1 MFVLLFAFASNQ
13 DPYTITAAQFDQ
25 CDSNNKGVLELILK
39 SENPVTVPIDFTLT
53 LTGDKE
59 IQAQCKM
66 ENIPTDKPII
76 PSSEGPMKP
85 GSEGLSQIPETGK
98 FVTDELKTNTEQVFD
113 STLENS
119 DKAKSSDEETFDSS
133 LENSDEAKPSDK
145 KEDTFDSTLE
155 NSEKPKPFPT
165 DEFNPEGTKEPKPL
179 DSEKEEPS
187 GLVPDSTKDDGD
199 LSDQDALYSTDTIG
213 KSRRLQ
219 AKAYE
224 YSVTCTF
231 EPPEKEGSYKL
242 NKTDANI
249 GISGDI
255 ALSLIPCLSQEQAD
269 ARANIFLSFRQVN
282 KFDKV
287 NFKFWFYALTPKII
301 KDTTFSIKFYIYLL
315 KGFTRAP
322 QPVQVTCPIKNGANA
337 EESTLGIYPVAFEC
351 SLPDGT
357 SHDGYDSLEIDSSDD
372 VAGFPTNPTFL
383 NPVLTDKAIE
393 NGDVKDAA
401 KSEIPT
407 FVHIADDTL
416 NFDLKKGAMEMKI
429 PFTNKDL
436 IKNKIHKTFEIP
448 LAYPSGVKLLGKILR
463 FLDKFLYIVFEI
475 KGVIDNQPL
484 IWEQNIITIGGD
496 ELFVMPGFKTEAITT
511 DGYTENPEEE
521 EEEKELTSDQ
531 GPEEGSDKLPE
542 EGSDKLPEE
551 GSDKIPE
558 EGSDKIPEGGKSD
571 KIPHEPEKEGLT
583 NELISDLEPEGRS
596 DKLPHEPEKEGQTDE
611 IPIPPTIP
619 EGAKERANMS
629 LSFRQVNKFN
639 KETFS
644 FWFYALSS
652 EVITDEKLTIIF
664 FIYLIGEKGKSK
676 DTVEATCAIK
686 DGANPKDT
694 KAALFP
700 LSFECSLPKETALDG
715 YTSIEIDSSDDVAG
729 LPTNSTLLNPALM
742 DIAIANGE
750 FKDAA
755 NAAVPTMVEIEE
767 GDLKFDLKK
776 GTFPFTVPFS
786 GEFDFEIVGKTFEI
800 PLAYPSGV
808 MLIGNILKFLNHI
821 LSIEFAINGKI
832 ENQPLIW
839 EQTVISIEGVELF
852 VMPGFETEPITTEGF
867 NNTSSEEEEEPGEGK
882 EGEEEPGEGKE
893 GEEEPGEKGEEEP
906 GEKGEEEPEKE
917 GKGEEEPEKE
927 GKGEEEPEKEGQT
940 DEIEIPPT
948 IPEGAKERANIS
960 LSFRQVNKFN
970 KETFSFWFYALSSE
984 VITDE
989 KLTIIFLVYL
999 IGEKGKSS
1007 DTIEATCVIKEGF
1020 NPEDTEADLFPVSF
1034 ECSLPEGTPLEG
1046 YTSLEIDSSDDVA
1059 GLPTNSTL
1067 LNPALMDIAI
1077 ANGEFKDAEDAT
1089 VPTVVE
1095 IEEGNIKIDLKKGT
1109 FPFTVPFSGEL
1120 DFDIVGKTFEMP
1132 LAYPIGVTLI
1142 GKILSFLD
1150 HIITIEFAINGKVD
1164 NQPLIW
1170 EQTVISIEG
1179 VELFVMP
1186 GYETEPIT
1194 TEGFNHT
1201 SSEEEGPG
1209 EGEEE
1214 PEKGEKGEEEPGEG
1228 EKGQEE
1234 PEKEGQGKGEPEKE
1248 GQGKGEPEKEGQG
1261 EGEPE
1266 KEGQGKGEPEKE
1278 GASDKASSSDKTT
1291 SDQASADDTSTQEG
1305 TSEESESG
1313 QSSQTNSTEYEGI
1326 SEEDA
1331 AAKAEIFISFR
1342 QLSGFVNSG
1351 TEITFNFYALTT
1363 QSLEAGNTVVLFV
1376 NLIGLSGMEEE
1387 TTESQCTL
1395 SSAVTVTGQTAVQA
1409 NYGCKIEGVNETEA
1423 YTSLRL
1429 NSSNDITGIPT
1440 EDDVA
1445 LNPVLT
1451 DQAISNNEVKDC
1463 SKDSS
1468 VPPTF
1473 GEIEVDPSNCKAQGK
1488 FLIKGTLSEEK
1499 SIAAKFTLPLTYPE
1513 GTSLTCTYNTDGIEC
1528 LVDKSIENQTII
1540 VEQTIISNGPE
1551 ELFILSNFSASDM
1564 ECGNGLELQATE
1576 KTKVDISFRQVSHIE
1591 KISNRIYFFFAAFV
1605 NGQMEASKSINVNV
1619 IMNVGEEKVEKA
1631 ANCILGEAVT
1641 ASGSQGDFNCS
1652 IELGSEEQA
1661 IPLENLTISTN
1672 NDEIGGCAEL
1682 TKEEA
1687 SPKATD
1693 DAISNSGSAESELAV
1708 TVDYYVAENK
1718 NKKPPTLKLSSFDL
1732 ARCESKGKIKVTGTL
1747 SEAITEE
1754 MTFELP
1760 FSYPSSKVKCTI
1772 EPSDAK
1778 EVEISCKIQKTKKNG
1793 LFNSFV
1799 IEPRLLKKKRKEMLF
1814 IESSTARYGS
1824 DMKCENFNEI
1834 KLKRAKARKNA
1845 PFSFLQLG
1853 RPSGYGFFFFMA
1865 LMKKSASTSFV
1876 TTTFSITVTHSTSSR
1891 MRLLNGESD
1900 LEVECEVGDTTDN
1913 SGVLNCKDS
1922 SGITPLKID
1931 LNDDT
1936 VGGIPDD
1943 AAVQT
1948 SPSPNLSDKANLLTV
1963 DNLPVVTVTN
1973 LTSNNCSSNG
1983 SYVITATS
1991 SKELD
1996 YTSKEKITVP
2006 FSSPDSEGLCAIT
2019 VTDKTKLTMNCENTQ
2034 TFSANELII
2043 SSQVIYDSDDKTPL
2057 FKIEDY
2063 TAPVQFGCAISDR
2076 SLKVAFPP
2084 NYTDPNGN
2092 TPEESDI
2099 TPTSGGNARYFRSGS
2114 SSGLS
2119 GGAIAGIVI
2128 SIVAVA
2134 AIVGVVIALAKKG
2147 ALGGAAAAHSNA
2159 AIDNNSTINRFNIN
2173 TQNANVV

>member
-1 MFVLLFAFASNQ
+1 MFVLLFAFANNQ

-25 CDSNNKGVLELILK
+25 CDSNNKGVLELVLK

-98 FVTDELKTNTEQVFD
+98 FVTDELKTNKEQVFD

-786 GEFDFEIVGKTFEI
+786 GE
-800 PLAYPSGV
+800 
-808 MLIGNILKFLNHI
+808 
-821 LSIEFAINGKI
+821 
-832 ENQPLIW
+832 
-839 EQTVISIEGVELF
+839 
-852 VMPGFETEPITTEGF
+852 
-867 NNTSSEEEEEPGEGK
+867 
-882 EGEEEPGEGKE
+882 
-893 GEEEPGEKGEEEP
+893 
-906 GEKGEEEPEKE
+906 
-917 GKGEEEPEKE
+917 
-927 GKGEEEPEKEGQT
+927 
-940 DEIEIPPT
+940 
-948 IPEGAKERANIS
+948 
-960 LSFRQVNKFN
+960 
-970 KETFSFWFYALSSE
+970 
-984 VITDE
+984 
-989 KLTIIFLVYL
+989 
-999 IGEKGKSS
+999 
-1007 DTIEATCVIKEGF
+1007 
-1020 NPEDTEADLFPVSF
+1020 
-1034 ECSLPEGTPLEG
+1034 
-1046 YTSLEIDSSDDVA
+1046 
-1059 GLPTNSTL
+1059 
-1067 LNPALMDIAI
+1067 
-1077 ANGEFKDAEDAT
+1077 
-1089 VPTVVE
+1089 
-1095 IEEGNIKIDLKKGT
+1095 
-1109 FPFTVPFSGEL
+1109 L

-1201 SSEEEGPG
+1201 SSEEEPG

-1261 EGEPE
+1261 QGEPEKEGQGQGEPE

-2006 FSSPDSEGLCAIT
+2006 FSSPDSSGLCAIT

-2092 TPEESDI
+2092 TPEESD
-2099 TPTSGGNARYFRSGS
+2099 TPSTSGGNARYFRSGS

>member
-25 CDSNNKGVLELILK
+25 CDPNNKGVLELVLK

-145 KEDTFDSTLE
+145 KEDTFDS
-155 NSEKPKPFPT
+155 PFPT

-893 GEEEPGEKGEEEP
+893 GEEEPGEGKEGEEEPGEKGEEEP

-1059 GLPTNSTL
+1059 GLPTNSEHSHSQFHL
-1067 LNPALMDIAI
+1067 
-1077 ANGEFKDAEDAT
+1077 
-1089 VPTVVE
+1089 VV
-1095 IEEGNIKIDLKKGT
+1095 N
-1109 FPFTVPFSGEL
+1109 
-1120 DFDIVGKTFEMP
+1120 
-1132 LAYPIGVTLI
+1132 
-1142 GKILSFLD
+1142 
-1150 HIITIEFAINGKVD
+1150 
-1164 NQPLIW
+1164 
-1170 EQTVISIEG
+1170 
-1179 VELFVMP
+1179 
-1186 GYETEPIT
+1186 
-1194 TEGFNHT
+1194 
-1201 SSEEEGPG
+1201 
-1209 EGEEE
+1209 
-1214 PEKGEKGEEEPGEG
+1214 
-1228 EKGQEE
+1228 
-1234 PEKEGQGKGEPEKE
+1234 
-1248 GQGKGEPEKEGQG
+1248 
-1261 EGEPE
+1261 
-1266 KEGQGKGEPEKE
+1266 
-1278 GASDKASSSDKTT
+1278 
-1291 SDQASADDTSTQEG
+1291 
-1305 TSEESESG
+1305 
-1313 QSSQTNSTEYEGI
+1313 
-1326 SEEDA
+1326 
-1331 AAKAEIFISFR
+1331 
-1342 QLSGFVNSG
+1342 
-1351 TEITFNFYALTT
+1351 
-1363 QSLEAGNTVVLFV
+1363 
-1376 NLIGLSGMEEE
+1376 
-1387 TTESQCTL
+1387 
-1395 SSAVTVTGQTAVQA
+1395 
-1409 NYGCKIEGVNETEA
+1409 
-1423 YTSLRL
+1423 
-1429 NSSNDITGIPT
+1429 
-1440 EDDVA
+1440 
-1445 LNPVLT
+1445 
-1451 DQAISNNEVKDC
+1451 
-1463 SKDSS
+1463 
-1468 VPPTF
+1468 
-1473 GEIEVDPSNCKAQGK
+1473 
-1488 FLIKGTLSEEK
+1488 
-1499 SIAAKFTLPLTYPE
+1499 
-1513 GTSLTCTYNTDGIEC
+1513 
-1528 LVDKSIENQTII
+1528 
-1540 VEQTIISNGPE
+1540 
-1551 ELFILSNFSASDM
+1551 
-1564 ECGNGLELQATE
+1564 
-1576 KTKVDISFRQVSHIE
+1576 
-1591 KISNRIYFFFAAFV
+1591 
-1605 NGQMEASKSINVNV
+1605 
-1619 IMNVGEEKVEKA
+1619 
-1631 ANCILGEAVT
+1631 
-1641 ASGSQGDFNCS
+1641 
-1652 IELGSEEQA
+1652 
-1661 IPLENLTISTN
+1661 
-1672 NDEIGGCAEL
+1672 
-1682 TKEEA
+1682 
-1687 SPKATD
+1687 
-1693 DAISNSGSAESELAV
+1693 
-1708 TVDYYVAENK
+1708 
-1718 NKKPPTLKLSSFDL
+1718 
-1732 ARCESKGKIKVTGTL
+1732 
-1747 SEAITEE
+1747 
-1754 MTFELP
+1754 
-1760 FSYPSSKVKCTI
+1760 
-1772 EPSDAK
+1772 
-1778 EVEISCKIQKTKKNG
+1778 
-1793 LFNSFV
+1793 
-1799 IEPRLLKKKRKEMLF
+1799 
-1814 IESSTARYGS
+1814 
-1824 DMKCENFNEI
+1824 
-1834 KLKRAKARKNA
+1834 
-1845 PFSFLQLG
+1845 
-1853 RPSGYGFFFFMA
+1853 
-1865 LMKKSASTSFV
+1865 
-1876 TTTFSITVTHSTSSR
+1876 
-1891 MRLLNGESD
+1891 
-1900 LEVECEVGDTTDN
+1900 
-1913 SGVLNCKDS
+1913 
-1922 SGITPLKID
+1922 
-1931 LNDDT
+1931 
-1936 VGGIPDD
+1936 
-1943 AAVQT
+1943 
-1948 SPSPNLSDKANLLTV
+1948 
-1963 DNLPVVTVTN
+1963 
-1973 LTSNNCSSNG
+1973 
-1983 SYVITATS
+1983 
-1991 SKELD
+1991 
-1996 YTSKEKITVP
+1996 
-2006 FSSPDSEGLCAIT
+2006 
-2019 VTDKTKLTMNCENTQ
+2019 
-2034 TFSANELII
+2034 
-2043 SSQVIYDSDDKTPL
+2043 
-2057 FKIEDY
+2057 
-2063 TAPVQFGCAISDR
+2063 
-2076 SLKVAFPP
+2076 
-2084 NYTDPNGN
+2084 
-2092 TPEESDI
+2092 
-2099 TPTSGGNARYFRSGS
+2099 
-2114 SSGLS
+2114 
-2119 GGAIAGIVI
+2119 
-2128 SIVAVA
+2128 
-2134 AIVGVVIALAKKG
+2134 
-2147 ALGGAAAAHSNA
+2147 
-2159 AIDNNSTINRFNIN
+2159 
-2173 TQNANVV
+2173 

>member
-1 MFVLLFAFASNQ
+1 MFLMFVLLFAFASNQ

-25 CDSNNKGVLELILK
+25 CDTNNKGVLELVLK

-76 PSSEGPMKP
+76 PSSEVLMKP

-179 DSEKEEPS
+179 DTDKPDFKPSDEKEEPS

-269 ARANIFLSFRQVN
+269 ARAKISLSFRQVS

-301 KDTTFSIKFYIYLL
+301 KETTFSIKFYIYLL

-372 VAGFPTNPTFL
+372 VAGFPTNSTFL

-463 FLDKFLYIVFEI
+463 FLDKFLYIKFEI

-484 IWEQNIITIGGD
+484 IWEQNIISIGGD

-542 EGSDKLPEE
+542 EGSDKLPEK
-551 GSDKIPE
+551 GSDKLPE

-583 NELISDLEPEGRS
+583 HELISDLEPEGRS

-619 EGAKERANMS
+619 EGAKERANIS

-742 DIAIANGE
+742 DIAIE
-750 FKDAA
+750 
-755 NAAVPTMVEIEE
+755 
-767 GDLKFDLKK
+767 
-776 GTFPFTVPFS
+776 
-786 GEFDFEIVGKTFEI
+786 
-800 PLAYPSGV
+800 
-808 MLIGNILKFLNHI
+808 
-821 LSIEFAINGKI
+821 
-832 ENQPLIW
+832 
-839 EQTVISIEGVELF
+839 
-852 VMPGFETEPITTEGF
+852 
-867 NNTSSEEEEEPGEGK
+867 
-882 EGEEEPGEGKE
+882 
-893 GEEEPGEKGEEEP
+893 
-906 GEKGEEEPEKE
+906 
-917 GKGEEEPEKE
+917 
-927 GKGEEEPEKEGQT
+927 
-940 DEIEIPPT
+940 
-948 IPEGAKERANIS
+948 
-960 LSFRQVNKFN
+960 
-970 KETFSFWFYALSSE
+970 
-984 VITDE
+984 
-989 KLTIIFLVYL
+989 
-999 IGEKGKSS
+999 
-1007 DTIEATCVIKEGF
+1007 
-1020 NPEDTEADLFPVSF
+1020 
-1034 ECSLPEGTPLEG
+1034 
-1046 YTSLEIDSSDDVA
+1046 
-1059 GLPTNSTL
+1059 
-1067 LNPALMDIAI
+1067 
-1077 ANGEFKDAEDAT
+1077 NGEFKDAEDAT

-1142 GKILSFLD
+1142 GKILSFLN
-1150 HIITIEFAINGKVD
+1150 HIITIEFEINGKVD

-1170 EQTVISIEG
+1170 EQTVISIDG

-1234 PEKEGQGKGEPEKE
+1234 PEKEGQGE
-1248 GQGKGEPEKEGQG
+1248 GEPEKEGQG
-1261 EGEPE
+1261 E
-1266 KEGQGKGEPEKE
+1266 GEPEKE

-1351 TEITFNFYALTT
+1351 TKITFNFYALTT

-1473 GEIEVDPSNCKAQGK
+1473 GEIEVDPANCKAQGK

-1891 MRLLNGESD
+1891 MRLLSGESD

-2006 FSSPDSEGLCAIT
+2006 FSSPDSSGLCAIT

-2034 TFSANELII
+2034 AFSANELII

-2092 TPEESDI
+2092 TPEESD
-2099 TPTSGGNARYFRSGS
+2099 TPSTSGGNARYFRSGS